1 MEKIGKYKVIEVLGK
16 GAMGIVYKALDPD
29 INREVA
35 VKTVHFDMA
44 TEGTQLEDVQAR
56 FMREAQAAGRL
67 THPNI
72 VMIYDVGRE
81 GDMTYI
87 VMQCIEG
94 RSLAKIIGAEDRV
107 TPDYIV
113 RLMTQVC
120 QALDYAH
127 QKGIVH
133 RDIKPANILIDH
145 SGNPFLADFGVARMD
160 TSTVTQTGTVMGT
173 PSYMSPEQV
182 MGKRI
187 DKRSDIFSLGVILFE
202 LLSGKRPFDGESI
215 TTVMYRI
222 VHESPRSLRDML
234 KDVPPGFD
242 FIISKA
248 LAKDPEQRYQ
258 SCLEMAYDLSNVT
271 TLPTSTMTMGASP
284 FIQETEREK
293 EEAKPKRKTGLVAAA
308 AVVVLVAAAAAA
320 YFLFLGG
327 GGGKTG
333 TSGGAGGA
341 KQTKQTAQQAVGAK
355 DTLTAP
361 GKEAQA
367 QGLGTTAGT
376 LDPKIVEKVQ
386 KIKENFDKQLFT
398 ETVKLSDELLKESP
412 NNPAAL
418 DYLAKARAK
427 IRGAAV
433 APLVAEGVASFN
445 RGDFAKSIQ
454 LMQDVLRQDP
464 GNKEAQNYLG
474 LSDMELSKREILQII
489 ERQKKAEMEKDLLS
503 LLADIGSAG
512 VAAQRREDTVFL
524 FNTYDN
530 INSHMSGFS
539 FKFMDRD
546 RANATFAHM
555 QTGVSRKTGE
565 KKSLFEGART
575 WSFQRQGKTWK
586 IVNFNVE

>member
-1 MEKIGKYKVIEVLGK
+1 MTKNQMEKIGKYKVLEVLGK

-35 VKTVHFDMA
+35 IKTVHFDMA
-44 TEGTQLEDVQAR
+44 SEGTQQEDVQAR

-94 RSLAKIIGAEDRV
+94 RSLAKIIGEGAKIA
-107 TPDYIV
+107 PDYIV
-113 RLMTQVC
+113 KLLTQVC

-222 VHESPRSLRDML
+222 VHESPRSLQEML
-234 KDVPPGFD
+234 KDVPQGFD

-271 TLPTSTMTMGASP
+271 TLPTSTMTMEGSP
-284 FIQETEREK
+284 FVLETEKEK
-293 EEAKPKRKTGLVAAA
+293 EKPKRKTWLIAAAAGIVLVGAAA
-308 AVVVLVAAAAAA
+308 AV
-320 YFLFLGG
+320 YFIFLAGG
-327 GGGKTG
+327 GRTETAGGR
-333 TSGGAGGA
+333 GGA
-341 KQTKQTAQQAVGAK
+341 KQTEQSGRPAVGAK
-355 DTLTAP
+355 DSLTAP
-361 GKEAQA
+361 GKEAQG
-367 QGLGTTAGT
+367 QGASTDA

-386 KIKENFDKQLFT
+386 KIKESFDKQLFA
-398 ETVKLSDELLKESP
+398 EAVKLADVLLKESP

-418 DYLAKARAK
+418 DYLAKAKAK
-427 IRGAAV
+427 IKSAAV
-433 APLVAEGVASFN
+433 GPLVAEGIASFN
-445 RGDFAKSIQ
+445 RGDFAKTQQ
-454 LMQDVLRQDP
+454 LMQDVLRQEP
-464 GNKEAQNYLG
+464 GNKDAQNYFG
-474 LSDMELSKREILQII
+474 LSDMELSKREILQIM

-503 LLADIGSAG
+503 LLADIGPAG
-512 VAAQRREDTVFL
+512 VAAQRKEDTVLL
-524 FNTYDN
+524 FNNYDN
-530 INSHMSGFS
+530 INSRMSGFS
-539 FKFMDRD
+539 FRFKDRD
-546 RANATFAHM
+546 HAEATFAHM
-555 QTGVSRKTGE
+555 LTGVYKKTGA
-565 KKSLFEGART
+565 KKSLFEGARA

>member
-35 VKTVHFDMA
+35 IKTVHFEMA
-44 TEGTQLEDVQAR
+44 TEGAQQEEVQSR

-94 RSLAKIIGAEDRV
+94 RSLAKIIGSGERV
-107 TPDYIV
+107 APDYIV

-145 SGNPFLADFGVARMD
+145 SGKPFLADFGVARMD

-234 KDVPPGFD
+234 KDVPAGFD
-242 FIISKA
+242 YIISKA

-258 SCLEMAYDLSNVT
+258 SCLEMAYDLSNVA
-271 TLPTSTMTMGASP
+271 TLPTSTMTMEAGPSDLT
-284 FIQETEREK
+284 ETLKIK
-293 EEAKPKRKTGLVAAA
+293 EPKRKTGLVAAA
-308 AVVVLVAAAAAA
+308 AVVVLVAAAAAV

-333 TSGGAGGA
+333 TSGGAGEEA
-341 KQTKQTAQQAVGAK
+341 TQTQQAGKQAVGAK
-355 DTLTAP
+355 D
-361 GKEAQA
+361 AQKG
-367 QGLGTTAGT
+367 QGTTSDT

-386 KIKENFDKQLFT
+386 KIKESFDKQLFT
-398 ETVKLSDELLKESP
+398 DTVKLSDELLKENP

-418 DYLAKARAK
+418 DYLAKAKAK

-433 APLVAEGVASFN
+433 APLAAEGIATFN
-445 RGDFAKSIQ
+445 RGDFTKCQQI
-454 LMQDVLRQDP
+454 MQDVLRQDP
-464 GNKEAQNYLG
+464 GNKDAQNYIR
-474 LSDMELSKREILQII
+474 LSDEKLSIQEIRQII
-489 ERQKKAEMEKDLLS
+489 ERQSKAEMEQDLPLLLS
-503 LLADIGSAG
+503 DIGPAD
-512 VAAQRREDTVFL
+512 VAAERIDSYTSM
-524 FNTYDN
+524 FNSYDN
-530 INSHMSGFS
+530 IYSRILSDIS
-539 FKFMDRD
+539 IKFRDRD
-546 RANATFAHM
+546 RADARFAYM
-555 QTGVSRKTGE
+555 LGGVNKKTGVKTSIE
-565 KKSLFEGART
+565 EGART

-586 IVNFNVE
+586 IVNFYVE

>member
-1 MEKIGKYKVIEVLGK
+1 MEKIGKYKVIDVLGK

-35 VKTVHFDMA
+35 IKTVHFDTA
-44 TEGTQLEDVQAR
+44 TEGTQKEDVQAR

-94 RSLAKIIGAEDRV
+94 RSLAKMIGTGEKIP
-107 TPDYIV
+107 PDYII

-145 SGNPFLADFGVARMD
+145 GGTPFLADFGVARID

-222 VHESPRSLRDML
+222 VHESPRSLRDLL
-234 KDVPPGFD
+234 KDVPSGFD

-258 SCLEMAYDLSNVT
+258 SCLEMSYDLSNVA
-271 TLPTSTMTMGASP
+271 TLPTSTMTIEGGP
-284 FIQETEREK
+284 FIQEAERKK
-293 EEAKPKRKTGLVAAA
+293 EEPKRKTGLIAAA
-308 AVVVLVAAAAAA
+308 AVVILVAAAAAV

-327 GGGKTG
+327 GGSRTG
-333 TSGGAGGA
+333 TSGGTEG
-341 KQTKQTAQQAVGAK
+341 TKQTRQSALQAVGAK
-355 DTLTAP
+355 DTKTPP
-361 GKEAQA
+361 GKDARGQAQA
-367 QGLGTTAGT
+367 ASASAV
-376 LDPKIVEKVQ
+376 DAKIVEKVQ
-386 KIKENFDKQLFT
+386 KIKESFDKQLFA

-412 NNPAAL
+412 NNTAAL

-427 IRGAAV
+427 IRGAAA
-433 APLVAEGVASFN
+433 APLVAEGIASFN
-445 RGDFAKSIQ
+445 RGDFAKSQQ
-454 LMQDVLRQDP
+454 LMQDALRQDP
-464 GNKEAQNYLG
+464 ANKDAQNYLG
-474 LSDMELSKREILQII
+474 LVDMEFSKREIVQII
-489 ERQKKAEMEKDLLS
+489 QRQSKAEMEKDLLS
-503 LLADIGSAG
+503 LLADIGPAA
-512 VAAQRREDTVFL
+512 VAAQRREDTVLL
-524 FNTYDN
+524 FNNYDN
-530 INSHMSGFS
+530 INSRTSGIS
-539 FKFMDRD
+539 VKFRDRD
-546 RANATFAHM
+546 HADVTFAHM
-555 QTGVSRKTGE
+555 LTGAYKKTGE
-565 KKSLFEGART
+565 KKMLFEGSRT

>member
-35 VKTVHFDMA
+35 VKTVHFEMA
-44 TEGTQLEDVQAR
+44 TEGAQQEDVQAR

-94 RSLAKIIGAEDRV
+94 RSLAKIIGAGDRV
-107 TPDYIV
+107 APDYIV

-222 VHESPRSLRDML
+222 VHESPRSLRDLL
-234 KDVPPGFD
+234 KDVPAGFD
-242 FIISKA
+242 FIVSKA

-271 TLPTSTMTMGASP
+271 TLPTSTMTMDASP

-293 EEAKPKRKTGLVAAA
+293 EKPKRKTGLIAAA
-308 AVVVLVAAAAAA
+308 AGIVLVGAAAAAA

-333 TSGGAGGA
+333 TSGGAGGV
-341 KQTKQTAQQAVGAK
+341 KETKQTAQQVVGGK
-355 DTLTAP
+355 DGLTTP
-361 GKEAQA
+361 GKEAQGQA
-367 QGLGTTAGT
+367 QGTSADA
-376 LDPKIVEKVQ
+376 LDPKILEKVQ

-398 ETVKLSDELLKESP
+398 DTVKLSDELLKESP

-418 DYLAKARAK
+418 DYLAKAKAK

-433 APLVAEGVASFN
+433 APLVAEGIATFN
-445 RGDFAKSIQ
+445 RGDFTKSQQ

-464 GNKEAQNYLG
+464 GNKEAQNYIR
-474 LSDMELSKREILQII
+474 LSDIELSKREIQQIV
-489 ERQKKAEMEKDLLS
+489 ERQAKAEMEKDLL
-503 LLADIGSAG
+503 LLLGDIGSAG
-512 VAAQRREDTVFL
+512 VAAQRKVDTVFL
-524 FNTYDN
+524 FNSHDN
-530 INSHMSGFS
+530 INSRMSGFS
-539 FKFMDRD
+539 FKFRDRD
-546 RANATFAHM
+546 HADATFAHM
-555 QTGVSRKTGE
+555 LTGVYKKTGE

>member
-1 MEKIGKYKVIEVLGK
+1 MTENKMEKIGKYKVIEVLGK

-44 TEGTQLEDVQAR
+44 IEGAQQEEVQAR

-94 RSLAKIIGAEDRV
+94 RSLAKIIGAGDRV
-107 TPDYIV
+107 APDYIV

-234 KDVPPGFD
+234 KDVPAGFD
-242 FIISKA
+242 YIISKA

-258 SCLEMAYDLSNVT
+258 SCLEMAYDLSNVA
-271 TLPTSTMTMGASP
+271 TLPTSTMTMEAGPSDLT
-284 FIQETEREK
+284 ETLKIK
-293 EEAKPKRKTGLVAAA
+293 EPKPKIVVVAAA
-308 AVVVLVAAAAAA
+308 AVVVLVVAAAA

-333 TSGGAGGA
+333 TSGGA
-341 KQTKQTAQQAVGAK
+341 KQTKKTAQQAGGAK
-355 DTLTAP
+355 DTQKEQGTAADTP
-361 GKEAQA
+361 
-367 QGLGTTAGT
+367 
-376 LDPKIVEKVQ
+376 DPKIVEKVQ
-386 KIKENFDKQLFT
+386 KIKESFDKQSFT
-398 ETVKLSDELLKESP
+398 DTVKLSDELLKENP
-412 NNPAAL
+412 NNPTAL
-418 DYLAKARAK
+418 DYLAKAKAK

-445 RGDFAKSIQ
+445 RGDFAKSQQI
-454 LMQDVLRQDP
+454 MQDVLRQDP
-464 GNKEAQNYLG
+464 GNKEAQNYIG
-474 LSDMELSKREILQII
+474 LSDMEFSKREILQII
-489 ERQKKAEMEKDLLS
+489 ERQRKAEMENDLPLLLS
-503 LLADIGSAG
+503 DIGPAA
-512 VAAQRREDTVFL
+512 VAADREISIKEM
-524 FNTYDN
+524 FNSYGD
-530 INSHMSGFS
+530 IYSRISS
-539 FKFMDRD
+539 DISIKFRDRD
-546 RANATFAHM
+546 HADAKFAYM
-555 QTGVSRKTGE
+555 LGGVYNKTGVKTSIE
-565 KKSLFEGART
+565 EGPRT

-586 IVNFNVE
+586 IVNFYVE

>member
-1 MEKIGKYKVIEVLGK
+1 MTGNTMEKIGKYKVIEVLGK

-35 VKTVHFDMA
+35 IKTVHFEMA
-44 TEGTQLEDVQAR
+44 TEGAQQEEVQSR

-94 RSLAKIIGAEDRV
+94 RSLAKVIGSGERV
-107 TPDYIV
+107 APDYIV

-242 FIISKA
+242 FIVSKA

-258 SCLEMAYDLSNVT
+258 SCLEMAYDLSNVA
-271 TLPTSTMTMGASP
+271 TLPTSTMTMEAGPMSP
-284 FIQETEREK
+284 TKTLKIK
-293 EEAKPKRKTGLVAAA
+293 EPKRKTGLVAAA
-308 AVVVLVAAAAAA
+308 AVVVLVAAAAAV

-333 TSGGAGGA
+333 TSGGTGGA
-341 KQTKQTAQQAVGAK
+341 KQTKQTAQQTVGAK
-355 DTLTAP
+355 DTQKGQGTA
-361 GKEAQA
+361 AD
-367 QGLGTTAGT
+367 T
-376 LDPKIVEKVQ
+376 LDPKILEKVQ
-386 KIKENFDKQLFT
+386 KIKESFDKQLFT
-398 ETVKLSDELLKESP
+398 DTVKLSDELLKENP

-418 DYLAKARAK
+418 DYLAKAKAK

-433 APLVAEGVASFN
+433 APLVAEGIATFN
-445 RGDFAKSIQ
+445 RGDFIKCQQI
-454 LMQDVLRQDP
+454 MQDVLRQDP
-464 GNKEAQNYLG
+464 GNKEAQNYIR
-474 LSDMELSKREILQII
+474 LSDEKLSIQEIRQII
-489 ERQKKAEMEKDLLS
+489 ERQRKAEMENDLPLLLS
-503 LLADIGSAG
+503 DIGPAA
-512 VAAQRREDTVFL
+512 VAADREISIKEM
-524 FNTYDN
+524 FNNYGD
-530 INSHMSGFS
+530 IYSRILSDIDI
-539 FKFMDRD
+539 KFRDRD
-546 RANATFAHM
+546 HADAKFAYM
-555 QTGVSRKTGE
+555 LGGVYKKTGVKTSIE
-565 KKSLFEGART
+565 EGPRA

-586 IVNFNVE
+586 IVNFYVE

>member
-1 MEKIGKYKVIEVLGK
+1 MTENKMEKIGKYKVIEVLGK

-44 TEGTQLEDVQAR
+44 IEGAQQEEVQAR

-94 RSLAKIIGAEDRV
+94 RSLAKIIGSGEKIP
-107 TPDYIV
+107 TDYIV

-234 KDVPPGFD
+234 KDVPAGFD
-242 FIISKA
+242 FIVSKA

-258 SCLEMAYDLSNVT
+258 SCLEMAYDLSNVA
-271 TLPTSTMTMGASP
+271 TLPTSTVTMDAGPSSLT
-284 FIQETEREK
+284 ETLKIK
-293 EEAKPKRKTGLVAAA
+293 EPKPKIGLVAAA
-308 AVVVLVAAAAAA
+308 AGVVLVAAAAAV
-320 YFLFLGG
+320 YFLFLG

-341 KQTKQTAQQAVGAK
+341 KQTKQTQQSGRQAVGGK
-355 DTLTAP
+355 DTQ
-361 GKEAQA
+361 KE
-367 QGLGTTAGT
+367 QGTDADT

-386 KIKENFDKQLFT
+386 KIKESFDKQLFT
-398 ETVKLSDELLKESP
+398 ETVKLSDDLLKENP

-418 DYLAKARAK
+418 DYLAKAGAK

-445 RGDFAKSIQ
+445 RGDFAKSQQ

-464 GNKEAQNYLG
+464 GNKEAQNYFG
-474 LSDMELSKREILQII
+474 LSDIELSKREIQQIV
-489 ERQKKAEMEKDLLS
+489 ERQAKAEMEKDLLS
-503 LLADIGSAG
+503 LLADIGPAG
-512 VAAQRREDTVFL
+512 VAAQRKEDTVFL
-524 FNTYDN
+524 FNSHDN
-530 INSHMSGFS
+530 INSRMSSFS
-539 FKFMDRD
+539 FKFRDRD
-546 RANATFAHM
+546 HANATFAHM
-555 QTGVSRKTGE
+555 LTGVYKKTGE

>member
-35 VKTVHFDMA
+35 IKTVHFDSA
-44 TEGTQLEDVQAR
+44 TEGTQLEEVQAR

-67 THPNI
+67 SHPNI

-87 VMQCIEG
+87 VMQCVVG
-94 RSLAKIIGAEDRV
+94 SSLAKIVGSGEKIA
-107 TPDYIV
+107 PDYIV

-133 RDIKPANILIDH
+133 RDIKPANILIDR

-222 VHESPRSLRDML
+222 VHESPRSLRDLL
-234 KDVPPGFD
+234 KNVPQGFD
-242 FIISKA
+242 FIITKA

-258 SCLEMAYDLSNVT
+258 SCLEMSYDLSNVT
-271 TLPTSTMTMGASP
+271 TLPTSTMTMEGSP
-284 FIQETEREK
+284 FIQEKEK
-293 EEAKPKRKTGLVAAA
+293 EKEKPKRKTGLIAVVG
-308 AVVVLVAAAAAA
+308 VVVLVAVAAIF
-320 YFLFLGG
+320 FLFLGW
-327 GGGKTG
+327 GKAG
-333 TSGGAGGA
+333 RSGKAGG
-341 KQTKQTAQQAVGAK
+341 TKLVGQKAVGSK
-355 DTLTAP
+355 DGLTTP
-361 GKEAQA
+361 GKEG
-367 QGLGTTAGT
+367 QGTSA
-376 LDPKIVEKVQ
+376 DASDSKIAEKVQ
-386 KIKENFDKQLFT
+386 RIKESFDKQLFAD
-398 ETVKLSDELLKESP
+398 TVKLSNELLKESP
-412 NNPAAL
+412 NNSAAL
-418 DYLAKARAK
+418 DYLAKAKAK
-427 IRGAAV
+427 ISGAAV
-433 APLVAEGVASFN
+433 APIVAEGVASFN
-445 RGDFAKSIQ
+445 RGDFAKSLQ
-454 LMQDVLRQDP
+454 LMQEVLRQDP
-464 GNKEAQNYLG
+464 ANKDAQNYLG

-503 LLADIGSAG
+503 LLADIGPAS
-512 VAAQRREDTVFL
+512 VAAQRKENTVLL
-524 FNTYDN
+524 FNNYDN
-530 INSHMSGFS
+530 INSRTSGLS
-539 FKFMDRD
+539 VKFRDRD
-546 RANATFAHM
+546 HANATFAHM
-555 QTGVSRKTGE
+555 QTGSYKKTGE
-565 KKSLFEGART
+565 KIILFEGSRA

>member
-1 MEKIGKYKVIEVLGK
+1 MEKIGKYKVIDVLGK

-35 VKTVHFDMA
+35 VKTVHFDTA
-44 TEGTQLEDVQAR
+44 TEGTQKEDVQAR

-94 RSLAKIIGAEDRV
+94 RSLAKMIGTGEKIP
-107 TPDYIV
+107 PDYII

-145 SGNPFLADFGVARMD
+145 GGTPFLADFGVARID

-222 VHESPRSLRDML
+222 VHESPRSLRDLL
-234 KDVPPGFD
+234 KDVPSGFD
-242 FIISKA
+242 FIVSKA

-258 SCLEMAYDLSNVT
+258 SCLEMSYDLSNVA
-271 TLPTSTMTMGASP
+271 TLPTSTMTIEGGP
-284 FIQETEREK
+284 FIQAAERKK
-293 EEAKPKRKTGLVAAA
+293 EEPKRKTGLIAAA
-308 AVVVLVAAAAAA
+308 AVVILVAAAAAV

-327 GGGKTG
+327 GGRGSRTG
-333 TSGGAGGA
+333 TSGGTEGA
-341 KQTKQTAQQAVGAK
+341 NQTQQSAQKAVGAK
-355 DTLTAP
+355 DTKTPP
-361 GKEAQA
+361 GKNA
-367 QGLGTTAGT
+367 QGKAQGASANAV
-376 LDPKIVEKVQ
+376 DAKIVEKVQ
-386 KIKENFDKQLFT
+386 KIKESFDKQLFT
-398 ETVKLSDELLKESP
+398 DTVRLSDELLKESP
-412 NNPAAL
+412 NNTTAL

-427 IRGAAV
+427 IRGAAA
-433 APLVAEGVASFN
+433 APLVAEGIASFN
-445 RGDFAKSIQ
+445 RGDFAKSQQ
-454 LMQDVLRQDP
+454 LMQDALRQDP
-464 GNKEAQNYLG
+464 ANKDAQNYLG
-474 LSDMELSKREILQII
+474 LVDMEFSKREIVQII
-489 ERQKKAEMEKDLLS
+489 QRQSKAEMEKDLLS
-503 LLADIGSAG
+503 LLADIGPAA
-512 VAAQRREDTVFL
+512 VAAQRREDTVLL
-524 FNTYDN
+524 FNNYDN
-530 INSHMSGFS
+530 INSRTSGIS
-539 FKFMDRD
+539 FKFRDRD
-546 RANATFAHM
+546 RADVTFAHM
-555 QTGVSRKTGE
+555 LTGAYKRTGE
-565 KKSLFEGART
+565 KKMLFEGSRA